1 MKLSAADSA
10 AKRKTILAAGIR
22 LIRQNGPDGIGIQEI
37 ADEAEIPKGSF
48 YNYFPSKDRFLIEA
62 LEDYTRNAISWNDQ
76 ALQKAGYGRFALFSL
91 YEEKVTL
98 EKQFLKDGLSCLIS
112 VLSQHSSEKKPE
124 LRKELGRSLDAI
136 ANAIL
141 NSLQVSADDSTAD
154 KILLLI
160 RTVEASWRGAMLLA
174 RATGDESYLENFL
187 SVHRNLILGK
197 EL

>member
-10 AKRKTILAAGIR
+10 IKRKTILEAGIR

-48 YNYFPSKDRFLIEA
+48 YNYFSSKDRFLIEA
-62 LEDYTRNAISWNDQ
+62 LEDYTQNAISWNDQ
-76 ALQKAGYGRFALFSL
+76 TLQKAGRGRSALFSL
-91 YEEKVTL
+91 YQEKVKL
-98 EKQFLKDGLSCLIS
+98 EKHFLKDGLSCLIN
-112 VLSQHSSEKKPE
+112 VLSQHSSGKKPE
-124 LRKELGRSLDAI
+124 LRKELARSLEAI

-141 NSLQVSADDSTAD
+141 DSLQVSADDSTAD

-187 SVHRNLILGK
+187 SVHRNLVLGK